1 MTKILIATPA
11 YGGNVCAAYTESLL
25 YTCIILSQ
33 KNIEFQ
39 VKFINNQIVTRARNM
54 LAYNFMKEETFT
66 HMLFIDADIVWSPEH
81 VLMLLEH
88 NLDCCIGIYPN
99 KHYQWNNDKLILCP
113 SSVIDKTSCYEI
125 PNEHLI
131 KIEKAAT
138 GFMLLKKDA
147 LKRIE
152 NDIEKF
158 ILPSSTGDVELYNY
172 FDCNVVNNDYLTE
185 DYYFSYLYKKNG
197 GEIFADKRINL
208 LHIGNHEYGS
218 LIK

>member
-54 LAYNFMKEETFT
+54 LAYNFMKEESFT
-66 HMLFIDADIVWSPEH
+66 HMLFIDADVVWSPQH

-88 NLDCCIGIYPN
+88 DLECSIGIYPN
-99 KHYQWNNDKLILCP
+99 KHYEWRDNKLTLNP
-113 SSVIDKTSCYEI
+113 SSVVDKTSCYEI
-125 PNEHLI
+125 PNENLI

-138 GFMLLKKDA
+138 GFMLLKKSA

-152 NDIEKF
+152 SDIEKF
-158 ILPSSTGDVELYNY
+158 VLPSSTGDVELYNY
-172 FDCNVVNNDYLTE
+172 FDCNVVDNDYLTE
-185 DYYFSYLYKKNG
+185 DYYFSYLFKKNG
-197 GEIFADKRINL
+197 GEIYADKRINL
-208 LHIGNHEYGS
+208 LHIGNHQYGS